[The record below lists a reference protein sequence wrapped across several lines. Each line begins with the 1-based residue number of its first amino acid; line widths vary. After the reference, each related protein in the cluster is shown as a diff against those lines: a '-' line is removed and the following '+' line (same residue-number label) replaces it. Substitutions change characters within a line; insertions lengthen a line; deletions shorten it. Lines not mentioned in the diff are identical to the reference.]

1 MVGSQNNWKL
11 LQRINRLIA
20 HRQGFANGCLIAI
33 IAVVL
38 VIVGAVV
45 YVAMNFDRVVSEGFA
60 LAMNIMIAQ
69 SDLPQEEKSE
79 IIEILDQLKE
89 GCQAG
94 DISLEELGLILEA
107 MGSCPALAIGVMI
120 QFEASY
126 VEPSNLSDEEKII
139 AKLDLNRFA
148 QGLSSGLI
156 SWGETREISAPI
168 MATDEEGNHSLR
180 EPSEVTD
187 NEIREVLAAAKYVVD
202 EAGISRTM
210 VEIDISEEF
219 KKTIEEVLERPL
231 I

>member
-11 LQRINRLIA
+11 FQRINRLIA

-89 GCQAG
+89 GYQAG

-107 MGSCPALAIGVMI
+107 MSSCPALAIGVMI

-187 NEIREVLAAAKYVVD
+187 NEIREVVAAVKYVVD